1 MLWLIVFGLGLRST
15 IQFGGTGGGYQS
27 FIYHGIICQT
37 ILFTCI
43 MVGIRIMI
51 DKQYGFLK
59 EIMVDPLSRTSI
71 IFGKAL
77 GISAG
82 AII

>member
-1 MLWLIVFGLGLRST
+1 
-15 IQFGGTGGGYQS
+15 
-27 FIYHGIICQT
+27 
-37 ILFTCI
+37 
-43 MVGIRIMI
+43 MI

-59 EIMVDPLSRTSI
+59 EIMMDPLSRTSI